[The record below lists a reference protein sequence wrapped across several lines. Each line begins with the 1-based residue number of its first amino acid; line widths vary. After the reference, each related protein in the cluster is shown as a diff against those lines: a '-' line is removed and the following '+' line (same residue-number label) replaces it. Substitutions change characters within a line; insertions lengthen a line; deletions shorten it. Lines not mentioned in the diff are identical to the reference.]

1 MKFKLISGSIAG
13 ILATML
19 TPIHAAPAAAQLI
32 PEPWVTVGAK
42 DGSVTYGAGVKFFDL
57 GVEIGVSPK
66 RVTGVDALKFFSLPT
81 ISPYVGL
88 GIYGSDV
95 AYSGGVQFT
104 PGGNTFFGVGYNS
117 IRGVNGQVGFKF

>member
-1 MKFKLISGSIAG
+1 MEFKLISGSIAV

-19 TPIHAAPAAAQLI
+19 TPIHVAPAAAQLI

-66 RVTGVDALKFFSLPT
+66 RVTGADALKFFSLPT

>member
-19 TPIHAAPAAAQLI
+19 APIHVVPAAAQLI